1 MVTKKLVTKGLTTP
15 LKFNSTGFH
24 SEFFKT
30 ITRDSYHISLAIKDE
45 IQDELSRG
53 EFRTLDLPDDICL
66 DLEVVGFESHL
77 STPLARKFI
86 ESLTASFG
94 SD

>member
-1 MVTKKLVTKGLTTP
+1 MVTKKLVSRGLTTP

-45 IQDELSRG
+45 IQEEISRG
-53 EFRTLDLPDDICL
+53 EFKILELPDDICL
-66 DLEVVGFESHL
+66 DLDVVGFESHL

-86 ESLTASFG
+86 ESLAASFE
-94 SD
+94 S

>member
-1 MVTKKLVTKGLTTP
+1 MVAKKLISKGLTTP
-15 LKFNSTGFH
+15 LKFNPTGFH

-45 IQDELSRG
+45 IQDELLRG
-53 EFRTLDLPDDICL
+53 EFKTLELPDDDISL
-66 DLEVVGFESHL
+66 DLDVVGFESHL

-86 ESLTASFG
+86 DSLTSVFE
-94 SD
+94 S